1 MGILEVKPMS
11 DRLYTSFDI
20 EKKIVGL
27 QSDLRLSTKAAV
39 MRIALSISVAE
50 CIDPRID
57 HKDEF
62 SFSGQDKEY
71 NKSTVLGKDET
82 LIYAVIR
89 QKFQKQLTEDEI
101 FPDIIYA
108 HIVNG
113 VNILYNYKQNKLKN
127 DQDLLIKLCEVALR
141 GEIRDLSR

>member
-1 MGILEVKPMS
+1 MS

-39 MRIALSISVAE
+39 MRIALAISLEDCA
-50 CIDPRID
+50 DPRIT
-57 HKDEF
+57 HEGKY
-62 SFSGQDKEY
+62 SFAGQDKEY

-89 QKFQKQLTEDEI
+89 QKIKQHLTDDEI
-101 FPDIIYA
+101 FPDLVYA

-127 DQDLLIKLCEVALR
+127 ETDLLIKLCDIAKK
-141 GEIRDLSR
+141 GDIGDLSR